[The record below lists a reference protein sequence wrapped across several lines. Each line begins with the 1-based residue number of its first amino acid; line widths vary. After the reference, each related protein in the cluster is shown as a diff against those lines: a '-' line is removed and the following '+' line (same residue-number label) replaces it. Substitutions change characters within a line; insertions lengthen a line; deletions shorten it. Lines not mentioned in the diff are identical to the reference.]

1 MYPKKESK
9 KSTVENFKISS
20 EWKPKEE
27 NRWVIMSKIIP
38 WEEFEEEYAKNFSEN
53 KGAPAKPF
61 RMALGSLIIK
71 EILGISDRETVEQIK
86 ENPYLQYFIGLEVYE
101 NEEAFDASMLVHFR
115 QRIGMDLVNQIN
127 KKMVK
132 EAEEEILAEVEEKAE
147 VLNVEK
153 SPRKSSIIDSIKS

>member
-9 KSTVENFKISS
+9 KSTVENFNIPS

-61 RMALGSLIIK
+61 RMALGALIIK

-132 EAEEEILAEVEEKAE
+132 EAEEEILPEVEEKGEGENQNRAL
-147 VLNVEK
+147 VQ
-153 SPRKSSIIDSIKS
+153 PD